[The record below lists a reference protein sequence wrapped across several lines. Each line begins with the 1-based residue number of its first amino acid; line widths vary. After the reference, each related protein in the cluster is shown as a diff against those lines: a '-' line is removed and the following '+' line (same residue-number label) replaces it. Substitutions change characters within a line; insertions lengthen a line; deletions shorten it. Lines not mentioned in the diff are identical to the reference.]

1 LEFYKHQ
8 NAMVGVDTF
17 AVDEK
22 RQSRTDPPSYPNQN
36 SYGGFPCYLKRT
48 VRETGIMSIQ
58 EAIRKI
64 TSSPARKFRLA
75 DRGTLKE
82 GYYGDITI
90 WDPETITDNGNQIEP
105 RQYPTG
111 INYVLING
119 SLVVDNNTHTGALP
133 GKVLY
138 RK

>member
-1 LEFYKHQ
+1 
-8 NAMVGVDTF
+8 
-17 AVDEK
+17 
-22 RQSRTDPPSYPNQN
+22 
-36 SYGGFPCYLKRT
+36 
-48 VRETGIMSIQ
+48 MSIQ

-111 INYVLING
+111 INYVLVNG

-138 RK
+138 RE